1 MSSSTSSVNH
11 YRSDIRN
18 ATTTS
23 SNNSNSNNTTVAK
36 EDYEEIIQAKVA
48 CMMKEYRHIVNTQVV
63 PRSSR
68 TSTSTSS
75 YATGNRTDHP
85 LQDDIT
91 GSRSKVTFPVK
102 LYILLKLA
110 PKYGCHSI
118 ISWLA
123 HGRSFKIHHRDLF
136 PSYRCGKVRSRC
148 LVIFISILPPLFSSL
163 SLS

>member
-1 MSSSTSSVNH
+1 MSSTISLLNQC
-11 YRSDIRN
+11 RSDVRN
-18 ATTTS
+18 DTTTS
-23 SNNSNSNNTTVAK
+23 SNNSSINITTVAN
-36 EDYEEIIQAKVA
+36 EHYEEIIQAKVA

-63 PRSSR
+63 PRSS
-68 TSTSTSS
+68 SS
-75 YATGNRTDHP
+75 SHATGSRTDHP
-85 LQDDIT
+85 LQDVIT

-136 PSYRCGKVRSRC
+136 LRIVAEK
-148 LVIFISILPPLFSSL
+148 
-163 SLS
+163 

>member
-1 MSSSTSSVNH
+1 MSSSTSSVIH

-23 SNNSNSNNTTVAK
+23 SNNSSSKHNNTTVAN
-36 EDYEEIIQAKVA
+36 EHYEEIIQAKVA

-68 TSTSTSS
+68 TSTSTSTSS
-75 YATGNRTDHP
+75 YATGNTTDHP
-85 LQDDIT
+85 LQHDIT

-136 PSYRCGKVRSRC
+136 LRIVAEK
-148 LVIFISILPPLFSSL
+148 
-163 SLS
+163 

>member
-1 MSSSTSSVNH
+1 MSSLSTSLLNQC
-11 YRSDIRN
+11 RSDVRN
-18 ATTTS
+18 STTTS
-23 SNNSNSNNTTVAK
+23 SNNSNSNNTTVAN
-36 EDYEEIIQAKVA
+36 EQYEEIIQAKVA

-68 TSTSTSS
+68 TSTSTSTS
-75 YATGNRTDHP
+75 YSTGNRTDHP

-102 LYILLKLA
+102 LYILLKLS

-123 HGRSFKIHHRDLF
+123 HGRSFKIHNRDLF
-136 PSYRCGKVRSRC
+136 LRIVAEK
-148 LVIFISILPPLFSSL
+148 
-163 SLS
+163 